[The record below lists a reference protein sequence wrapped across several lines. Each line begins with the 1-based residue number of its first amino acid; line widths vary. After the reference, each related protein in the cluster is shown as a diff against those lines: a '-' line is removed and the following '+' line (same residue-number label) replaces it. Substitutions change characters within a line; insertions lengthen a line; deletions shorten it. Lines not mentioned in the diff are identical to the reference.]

1 MKAMKISQRLRFLSD
16 RGVQLIDPRQVYVE
30 DDVVLE
36 HIFPESILYPG
47 TRLSGKN
54 TVIAPGA
61 KVGSEG
67 PATIVDSVR
76 AGPGNLD
83 RTISGISA

>member
-1 MKAMKISQRLRFLSD
+1 MIFLSVQLFAHPKSEDKDKAFCIAQHFNPFERAPMKAMKMSQRLRF
-16 RGVQLIDPRQVYVE
+16 QVYVE

-54 TVIAPGA
+54 TVIAPGEP
-61 KVGSEG
+61 VPE
-67 PATIVDSVR
+67 I
-76 AGPGNLD
+76 
-83 RTISGISA
+83 

>member
-1 MKAMKISQRLRFLSD
+1 MEGHLKSEDKAKAFCIAQHFNPFERAPMKAMKISQRLRFLSD

-47 TRLSGKN
+47 SASPERTR
-54 TVIAPGA
+54 
-61 KVGSEG
+61 
-67 PATIVDSVR
+67 
-76 AGPGNLD
+76 
-83 RTISGISA
+83 